1 MTHFEPRGTH
11 TSDCLYLY
19 MKTNLRYTDGVFIP
33 CFTWRFPFLYRSK
46 MTTLAKVKLP
56 RNPMTMPVS
65 RVPATVAT
73 LPGHL
78 NTGTLNQ
85 LAIDLSPRG
94 CLRALLGALL
104 ATGKTDTIL

>member
-1 MTHFEPRGTH
+1 
-11 TSDCLYLY
+11 
-19 MKTNLRYTDGVFIP
+19 
-33 CFTWRFPFLYRSK
+33 